1 MEKNANA
8 NYWFQLIQLEALL
21 FTFIKSLRDADFEL
35 FLDCFKSINKWM
47 FSLDHL
53 HYTRWLTVFIKDL
66 EQLNPEVLNAFKK
79 GYFTVKPIKRIFS
92 NIGIDQAHE
101 QNNKLVKIHGGAIG
115 ILENPNALLKWAVG
129 GAVVGELCHDEKL
142 SEMSSKNHHENT
154 QAFESNFR
162 KDFRSLYMSFYN
174 LGNPFKDKEKNLVQ
188 IPTKVA
194 LGSEVSTSIKIDQQ
208 LGENQYN
215 EFVRERIYDNK
226 ESFYNILRKNKL
238 RLFKQKRYLQKQK
251 K

>member
-115 ILENPNALLKWAVG
+115 ILENPNALLRWDVSG
-129 GAVVGELCHDEKL
+129 PVVAKLCRDEKL

-154 QAFESNFR
+154 QAFEFNFG
-162 KDFRSLYMSFYN
+162 K
-174 LGNPFKDKEKNLVQ
+174 
-188 IPTKVA
+188 
-194 LGSEVSTSIKIDQQ
+194 
-208 LGENQYN
+208 
-215 EFVRERIYDNK
+215 
-226 ESFYNILRKNKL
+226 ILRVFTRPFTISSLK
-238 RLFKQKRYLQKQK
+238 
-251 K
+251 

>member
-1 MEKNANA
+1 MGPLHIEMGLMNATGNWIQGFDSAEAFIQANITTAGRIDSFLNGSKVKRTRYTLQFSLAVLIKLLHNAFDDQSEFTTYADWRNYLMEENTNAS
-8 NYWFQLIQLEALL
+8 YLFQLIQLETLL

-115 ILENPNALLKWAVG
+115 ILENPNALL
-129 GAVVGELCHDEKL
+129 
-142 SEMSSKNHHENT
+142 
-154 QAFESNFR
+154 R
-162 KDFRSLYMSFYN
+162 
-174 LGNPFKDKEKNLVQ
+174 
-188 IPTKVA
+188 
-194 LGSEVSTSIKIDQQ
+194 
-208 LGENQYN
+208 
-215 EFVRERIYDNK
+215 
-226 ESFYNILRKNKL
+226 
-238 RLFKQKRYLQKQK
+238 
-251 K
+251 